1 MIAEEHR
8 LRCALPGCAPYRE
21 GFVPL
26 STLFF
31 FVCAVGIAAA
41 MVGGSELRLSP
52 RHLVSTNSFVAYLV
66 FVLLLVLPVAIY
78 FYWFHGDW
86 FLHYWVDVRTIPS
99 ILVLLGFALLIA
111 LLLASFAIGAAFARS
126 QRPAWGGIAV
136 GLCLLLSCG
145 VLFWPDRLGMVGSFP
160 EFTGGFGLQPYG
172 GALLRGG
179 VAMSLYL
186 MIGTAF
192 LLIRIRMGARR

>member
-1 MIAEEHR
+1 M
-8 LRCALPGCAPYRE
+8 
-21 GFVPL
+21 PL

-41 MVGGSELRLSP
+41 LVGGAELRLSP
-52 RHLVSTNSFVAYLV
+52 RHLVSTNSFVAYSV
-66 FVLLLVLPVAIY
+66 FVVLLVLPVAIY
-78 FYWFHGDW
+78 FYWFHGAW
-86 FLHYWVDVRTIPS
+86 FLHYWFDVDKIPA
-99 ILVLLGFALLIA
+99 IVVLLGFLGMMGLQ
-111 LLLASFAIGAAFARS
+111 LGSFAVGAAFARS
-126 QRPAWGGIAV
+126 QRPAWGGAAI
-136 GLCLLLSCG
+136 GGCL
-145 VLFWPDRLGMVGSFP
+145 VLATLVLAWPRRLQLVGSFP
-160 EFTGGFGLQPYG
+160 EFTDNFGLEPYG